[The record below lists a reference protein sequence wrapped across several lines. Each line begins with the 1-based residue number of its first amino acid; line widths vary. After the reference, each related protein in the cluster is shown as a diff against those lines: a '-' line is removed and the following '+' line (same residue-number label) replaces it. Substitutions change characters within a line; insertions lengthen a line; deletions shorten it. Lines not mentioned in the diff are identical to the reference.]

1 MGSRLPRERRRTRA
15 TLFFFPADEGR
26 GKNGECHRRGAEA
39 QEADRGHHKVSVCG
53 SASGGSLA
61 LFFQR
66 WPCAALWAER
76 GVGMCTCRAN
86 LSDSTCVL
94 AERRRRAAPRSLSR
108 GRKGRS
114 PLARRKWRRQARRST
129 FPTRARPTRRSGTSR
144 CAVSTAANCG
154 CAGIAVH
161 ALIPQRTLWSR
172 CSLCRALSGVLRSR
186 VQIKKLELKR
196 AKESAKMTHRER
208 IDSFNHKLSQVS
220 SPAPPLACS

>member
-1 MGSRLPRERRRTRA
+1 MHSVAWARARLWPWRGRLVPPLWRCCSNVGRA
-15 TLFFFPADEGR
+15 LL
-26 GKNGECHRRGAEA
+26 
-39 QEADRGHHKVSVCG
+39 
-53 SASGGSLA
+53 SG
-61 LFFQR
+61 
-66 WPCAALWAER
+66 PR
-76 GVGMCTCRAN
+76 GVLECAHGRAN

-144 CAVSTAANCG
+144 CAVSTAANCR
-154 CAGIAVH
+154 CTGIAVH

-172 CSLCRALSGVLRSR
+172 CSLCRALWWVLRSR